1 MNHNLYALLRSRFPS
16 DPSRSFLDTGE
27 HVFSYADLE
36 RESAIYAR
44 LFLDNGLEK
53 GDRVLVQVEKSAAS
67 VFIYAACLRYG
78 SIYLPLNTAYQR
90 NETEYFIDNA
100 KPSMIICDPG
110 HKSDMLQ
117 LAESHGLDIR
127 ILTLD
132 ADGHGTASDE
142 ARNLTPFYFTAES
155 QQDDIAVILYTSGT
169 TGRPKGAMISHG
181 NLITNGLA
189 LHEAWG
195 WRADDVMLHALP
207 IFHVHGLFLGMHLP
221 MLSGAKIHFLQQ
233 FNTSEIISLF
243 KDSTVYMG
251 VPTNYTRLLSDPSL
265 NEQSCRNM
273 RLFISGSAPLLE
285 KTFFE
290 FEQRTGYT
298 ILERYGLTETGMNT
312 SNPLTGPR
320 KPGTVGPPLPG
331 VSAKVVDQGGSI
343 LPAGETGDLLVRG
356 DNVFLGYWQM
366 PDKTREEF
374 TADGYFKTGDLATI
388 DADGYVSIVGR
399 NKDLIITGGLN
410 VYPKEVEAVIDKM
423 QGVLESAVIGLP
435 HADFGE
441 AVTAIVVREKGSKVV
456 EDDIVSHLKQNLAN
470 FKVAKG
476 VFFVDELPR
485 NTMGKVQKNQL
496 REGFSS

>member
-16 DPSRSFLDTGE
+16 DPSGSFLDTSKD
-27 HVFSYADLE
+27 VFSYADLE

-44 LFLDNGLEK
+44 LFLDAGLEK
-53 GDRVLVQVEKSAAS
+53 GDRVLVQVEKSAAN

-78 SIYLPLNTAYQR
+78 LIYLPLNTAYQK
-90 NETEYFIDNA
+90 NEIEYFVDNA

-110 HKSDMLQ
+110 HQSNMRQ
-117 LAESHGLDIR
+117 LAESHGLDIS

-132 ADGHGTASDE
+132 AQGHGTISDQ
-142 ARNLTPFYFTAES
+142 ATNLAPYDFTDES

-181 NLITNGLA
+181 NLTTNGLA
-189 LHEAWG
+189 LHAAWG
-195 WRADDVMLHALP
+195 WRTDDVMLHALP
-207 IFHVHGLFLGMHLP
+207 IFHVHGLFLGLHLP
-221 MLSGAKIHFLQQ
+221 MLSGAKIYFLQH
-233 FNTSEIISLF
+233 FNTSKVISLF

-265 NEQSCRNM
+265 NTGSCCNM
-273 RLFISGSAPLLE
+273 RLFTCGSAPLLE
-285 KTFFE
+285 KTFYE
-290 FEQRTGYT
+290 FEQRTGHT
-298 ILERYGLTETGMNT
+298 ILERYGMTETGMST
-312 SNPLTGPR
+312 SNPLTGAR
-320 KPGTVGPPLPG
+320 KPGTVGPALPA
-331 VSAKVVDQGGSI
+331 VAAKVVDAEGRI

-374 TADGYFKTGDLATI
+374 SADGYFKTGDLATI

-399 NKDLIITGGLN
+399 SKDVIITGGFN
-410 VYPKEVEAVIDKM
+410 VYPREVEAVIDKM
-423 QGVLESAVIGLP
+423 PGVLESAVIGLP

-456 EDDIVSHLKQNLAN
+456 ADDIVNHLKQNLAN